1 MYLALGNGAIVGVV
15 VVVVVVVCASKMHV
29 IRGLWMKAKV
39 DQTECELRVIGDDR
53 KQPDS
58 PEENQAVASDE
69 AA

>member
-39 DQTECELRVIGDDR
+39 DQTECELRVIGDDS
-53 KQPDS
+53 K
-58 PEENQAVASDE
+58 
-69 AA
+69 